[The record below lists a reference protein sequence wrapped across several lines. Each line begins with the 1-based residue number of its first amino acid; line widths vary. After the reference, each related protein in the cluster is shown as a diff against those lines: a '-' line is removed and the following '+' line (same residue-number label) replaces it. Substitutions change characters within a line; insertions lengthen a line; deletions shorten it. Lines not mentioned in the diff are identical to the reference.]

1 MPGGKPRFSLMHQSS
16 NTDTEGNFDHLAQE
30 EGSDEDSSLMSG
42 HRRGDV
48 DEVEGEDVDASSKR
62 DGSQAISGSF
72 SNEDGDDFV
81 KPRSK
86 KDYTKKKLQVQA
98 SSESQQSSKQASVI
112 LEVTETPT
120 SSEIQL
126 NPSQSSVAALPDSN
140 TEKDRSDFEKER
152 DSAAVWN
159 RESD

>member
-1 MPGGKPRFSLMHQSS
+1 MPGGKPRFSLMQQSS
-16 NTDTEGNFDHLAQE
+16 NTDTEGNFDHLVQE

-42 HRRGDV
+42 HRRGDA

-86 KDYTKKKLQVQA
+86 KDFPKKKPQV
-98 SSESQQSSKQASVI
+98 
-112 LEVTETPT
+112 
-120 SSEIQL
+120 
-126 NPSQSSVAALPDSN
+126 
-140 TEKDRSDFEKER
+140 
-152 DSAAVWN
+152 
-159 RESD
+159 